1 MRLFVAIEIPAEIRA
16 KIMDFVATVKP
27 KVPGARWVRP
37 EGLHITLKFLG
48 NVADEKR
55 DAIEGA
61 LRTIKSAGFKL
72 SLQKT
77 GAFPTPKYPRVL
89 WIGIDSGPE
98 LANLATQVDQV
109 LSPLAFEREKRAYTP
124 HVTLARMDERGKKS
138 DVAAALS
145 EPNISFGTMTAT
157 DFHLYE
163 SKLSPQGA
171 RYTKL
176 TSFWLT

>member
-1 MRLFVAIEIPAEIRA
+1 MRLFVAIEIPAEVRE
-16 KIMDFVATVKP
+16 KVMDFISAVKP
-27 KVPGARWVRP
+27 RVQGARWVRP

-55 DAIEGA
+55 GAIESA
-61 LRTIKSAGFKL
+61 LRAIKSPGFKL
-72 SLQKT
+72 SLQNT
-77 GAFPTPKYPRVL
+77 GVFPIPKYPRVL

-98 LANLATQVDQV
+98 LASLAGQTDEV
-109 LSPLAFEREKRAYTP
+109 LFPLGFEREKRAYTP

-145 EPNISFGTMTAT
+145 EPNVSFGTMTAT
-157 DFHLYE
+157 EFHLYE

-176 TSFWLT
+176 TSFALT

>member
-1 MRLFVAIEIPAEIRA
+1 MRLFVAIEIPSDIRER
-16 KIMDFVATVKP
+16 IMAFVAAVQP
-27 KVPGARWVRP
+27 KVQGTRWVRS

-48 NVADEKR
+48 NVQDEKR
-55 DAIEGA
+55 GAIESA
-61 LRTIKSAGFKL
+61 LSTITHPGCKL
-72 SLQKT
+72 SLEKT
-77 GAFPTPKYPRVL
+77 GVFPTLKHPRVL

-98 LANLATQVDQV
+98 LANLAAQADRV
-109 LSPLAFEREKRAYTP
+109 LSPLGFEREQRAYTP

-145 EPNISFGTMTAT
+145 EPNLSFGTMTAT
-157 DFHLYE
+157 QFHLYE

-176 TSFWLT
+176 TSFPLR